1 MLVTTIGQSDVL
13 LLAGIEA
20 STADMSYIKNPRD
33 GKLITVT
40 GSPSFPEDH
49 PCWTMGALWNICRD
63 RGILLEFLTDES
75 PESVMDNMIKAIIED
90 IEERDKQSL
99 DFIKRSIS
107 K

>member
-1 MLVTTIGQSDVL
+1 MIVTTIEQSDVL
-13 LLAGIEA
+13 LLAGIA
-20 STADMSYIKNPRD
+20 PSTSDMSYIKSPRD
-33 GKLITVT
+33 GKTILVT
-40 GSPSFPEDH
+40 GSPTVKEDH

-75 PESVMDNMIKAIIED
+75 PESVIENMVKAIIED

-99 DFIKRSIS
+99 DFIKRNIS